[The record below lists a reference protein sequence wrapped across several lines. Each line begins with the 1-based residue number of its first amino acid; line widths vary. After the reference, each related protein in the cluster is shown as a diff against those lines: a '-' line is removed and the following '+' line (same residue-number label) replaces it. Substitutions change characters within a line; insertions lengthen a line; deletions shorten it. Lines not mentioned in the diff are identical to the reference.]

1 MQVQAAA
8 AATRLVGNRCEGTMT
23 VTTRPTV
30 AESLE
35 RIIVAG
41 VALTTVAIGAPR
53 PDFELTFPQ
62 WRVLVVLGESD
73 AGMRIGEV
81 ARRVGVT
88 LPATSRQ
95 VHRLERRGLVE
106 VRPDDRDRRASR
118 AHLTVAG
125 RAAKDAIVNYRR
137 ARIAQI
143 AEPLEDD
150 PALRDGIVRIAEA
163 FSRIG

>member
-1 MQVQAAA
+1 
-8 AATRLVGNRCEGTMT
+8 MT
-23 VTTRPTV
+23 VTTQATI

-35 RIIVAG
+35 QIIFAG
-41 VALTTVAIGAPR
+41 VALTTVAIGAAR
-53 PDFELTFPQ
+53 PHFDLTFPQ

-73 AGMRIGEV
+73 TGMRIGEV

-95 VHRLERRGLVE
+95 VHRLERRGLIE
-106 VRPDDRDRRASR
+106 VRPDDHDRRASR

-125 RAAKDAIVNYRR
+125 REAQGAVVAHRR

-143 AEPLEDD
+143 AAPLEGD
-150 PALRDGIVRIAEA
+150 PVLRDGIVRIAEA
-163 FSRIG
+163 FSRVG